1 MNGETKVGLFVLIG
15 GVLFGTAIFLLG
27 DYSFQKFYTISAV
40 FIDVAGLPDKST
52 VKLSGVE
59 VGKIRKIF
67 LKDDKVVVQLAIREG
82 VKIYRD
88 SKFLV
93 GSTSMIG
100 SKFLQI
106 NQGDPASGR
115 IKEGD
120 TVVGEESLAL
130 ERALAK
136 AVGSLEGLIKDIRGE
151 GRLASDINE
160 ILTNLREV
168 TANVND
174 LVNTSK
180 PHAENIMERMDSV
193 TAKLDAMLTKTD
205 AIISRVDR
213 GEGVA
218 GALISDQKM
227 KADVSEAV
235 TNLKDASASVKS
247 ALGRVSGFHTYLK
260 WDYKYEPL
268 AHASKNN
275 FGIKIYPRENRYYY
289 LGAANMVNTKN
300 NPRGGA
306 GTDYEVLNT
315 VDAQLGWDMKA
326 FDLYAGILRGSGGFG
341 VRWKPFYQN
350 SKWDRIN
357 LLVEASEFGR
367 NREIRGRHFNDA
379 RYDAGVDVAI
389 NKYVSA
395 GVRLND
401 MAETKRV
408 NYTTRLLFEDKDISY
423 LFGFASLG
431 SLKK

>member
-1 MNGETKVGLFVLIG
+1 MNGETKVGLFVIVG
-15 GVLFGTAIFLLG
+15 AVLFGTAIFLLG
-27 DYSFQKFYTISAV
+27 DYSFQKYYPVYAE

-59 VGKIRKIF
+59 VGKIKKIT
-67 LKDDKVVVQLAIREG
+67 LKNDKVVVQLAIREG

-93 GSTSMIG
+93 GATSMIG

-106 NQGDPASGR
+106 NQGNPASGK
-115 IKEGD
+115 IKAGD
-120 TVVGEESLAL
+120 TVVGEESLQL
-130 ERALAK
+130 ERALAR
-136 AVGSLEGLIKDIRGE
+136 AVTSLEGLVGDIRGE
-151 GRLASDINE
+151 GRLARDLNE

-168 TANVND
+168 TGNVNE
-174 LVNTSK
+174 LVSNAQ
-180 PHAENIMERMDSV
+180 PHAEKIMERMDSI

-205 AIISRVDR
+205 AIVGKVDR
-213 GEGVA
+213 GDGLA

-227 KADVSEAV
+227 KAEVSEAV
-235 TNLKDASASVKS
+235 TNLKDASASVKV
-247 ALGRVSGFHTYLK
+247 ALGRVNDFHTYLK

-268 AHASKNN
+268 ARASKNN
-275 FGIKIYPRENRYYY
+275 FGLKIYPRPGRYYY
-289 LGAANMVNTKN
+289 VGGANMVNLKDK
-300 NPRGGA
+300 A
-306 GTDYEVLNT
+306 KGTDYEVLNS
-315 VDAQLGWDMKA
+315 VDAQLGWDVKA
-326 FDLYAGILRGSGGFG
+326 FDLYAGVLRGSGGFG
-341 VRWKPFYQN
+341 ARWKPFYN
-350 SKWDRIN
+350 SKWDR
-357 LLVEASEFGR
+357 LSVLVEASEFTR
-367 NREIRGRHFNDA
+367 NRRIRGRSFNDP

-408 NYTTRLLFEDKDISY
+408 NYTTRLIFEDKDISY

>member
-1 MNGETKVGLFVLIG
+1 MNSEMKVGLFVLVG
-15 GVLFGTAIFLLG
+15 GLLFGTAVFLLG
-27 DYSFQKFYTISAV
+27 DFSFQKFYTINTEFS
-40 FIDVAGLPDKST
+40 DVAGLPDKAT

-59 VGKIRKIF
+59 VGKIKRIY
-67 LKDDKVVVQLAIREG
+67 LDNEKVIVQLSIFEG
-82 VKIYRD
+82 VKIFRD

-93 GSTSMIG
+93 GSTSVIG

-106 NQGDPASGR
+106 NQGTPAAGK
-115 IKEGD
+115 IKDGD
-120 TVVGEESLAL
+120 TVTGEESVAL
-130 ERALAK
+130 DRALAK
-136 AVGSLEGLIKDIRGE
+136 AVTSLEGLIRDIRGE
-151 GRLASDINE
+151 GRLARDINE
-160 ILTNLREV
+160 ILANLREV

-174 LVNTSK
+174 LVGTSK
-180 PHAENIMERMDSV
+180 PHAENIMERMDSI

-205 AIISRVDR
+205 AIIDKVDR

-218 GALISDQKM
+218 GALISDVKM
-227 KADVSEAV
+227 KAEVSEAV

-268 AHASKNN
+268 AHASKND

-300 NPRGGA
+300 APRSGA

-315 VDAQLGWDMKA
+315 VDAQLGWDVKA

-341 VRWKPFYQN
+341 LRWKPFYQN

-367 NREIRGRHFNDA
+367 NRSVRGRSFNDA

-401 MAETKRV
+401 LAETKRL